1 LDLIHKVRHDGEM
14 RSATVSFATLIA
26 IANTLCFAAE
36 PPSLDPDVAAAP
48 STRLLQTLKHA
59 MDSDQFL
66 QELFFSDENLKTFF
80 DATSIR
86 WFIKDGDRPY
96 VGRIS
101 AIRSALLPEADIR
114 ASSLFVPGASN
125 ARSVSI
131 AITGVPLTQDEVIAV
146 FGTPVAWTRRG
157 DPHGDRI
164 PLPLHFGDADG
175 PPIQKHWDGVAK
187 KGASFSVA
195 HNGSVNG
202 ILMWAIGPVGDAK
215 PQP

>member
-1 LDLIHKVRHDGEM
+1 LKLTHKVRHDGEM
-14 RSATVSFATLIA
+14 RSATVFFATLIA
-26 IANTLCFAAE
+26 VASSLCFAAE
-36 PPSLDPDVAAAP
+36 PPLFDPDAAAAP
-48 STRLLQTLKHA
+48 STRLLKTLKHA

-66 QELFFSDENLKTFF
+66 QEQFFSGENLKTFF
-80 DATSIR
+80 DATYIR
-86 WFIKDGDRPY
+86 WFIKDDDRPY

-114 ASSLFVPGASN
+114 ASSILVPGVSN
-125 ARSVSI
+125 ARSVTISI
-131 AITGVPLTQDEVIAV
+131 TRVPLTQNEVIAV

-157 DPHGDRI
+157 DPHGNRI

-175 PPIQKHWDGVAK
+175 PPILKHWDGVAK

-195 HNGSVNG
+195 HDGSVNG
-202 ILMWAIGPVGDAK
+202 ILMWAIGPVGGAK